1 MSELLQ
7 KMLNILRRLIIA
19 IREDGIMVMEEEV
32 VGILN
37 ILREDMLILN
47 SSVTGTSLIRFRSVL
62 TD

>member
-1 MSELLQ
+1 
-7 KMLNILRRLIIA
+7 MLNILRRLIIA

-47 SSVTGTSLIRFRSVL
+47 SSVMGTSLVRFKSVL
-62 TD
+62 TNYC